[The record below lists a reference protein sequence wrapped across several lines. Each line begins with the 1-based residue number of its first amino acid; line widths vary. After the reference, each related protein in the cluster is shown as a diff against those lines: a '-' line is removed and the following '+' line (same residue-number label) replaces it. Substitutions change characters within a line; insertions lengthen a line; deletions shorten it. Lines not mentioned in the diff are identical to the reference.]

1 MNMQAALVQTL
12 VLFSTATIF
21 NACQAGRPD
30 PDAAAYAGVSAATGD
45 DVRAAVRDKV
55 PLYETGPQQLGMPDV
70 NLEKGTLVRIVRKQ
84 FGYSLVKTVEG
95 NRLGWVANE
104 DLRVAPPGGS
114 NYAGGY

>member
-1 MNMQAALVQTL
+1 MQAALVQTL
-12 VLFSTATIF
+12 LLFCTMTIF
-21 NACQAGRPD
+21 SACFQGGRPD

-55 PLYETGPQQLGMPDV
+55 PLYETGPQQLGMPDM

-84 FGYSLVKTVEG
+84 FGYSLVKTADG

-104 DLRVAPPGGS
+104 DLGVVPPAES
-114 NYAGGY
+114 NYAAGY